1 MASKI
6 SQIIFDKTGTL
17 TIGRPL
23 VVGYWE
29 NKESEKNVM
38 LKLAASIEQDSRHPL
53 AQAIIQEAHKKEIK
67 LEKVST
73 STTYAGKGL
82 AGKIKSQKKILC
94 LNWRQVLNKIVGIH

>member
-23 VVGYWE
+23 VVGSWE
-29 NKESEKNVM
+29 NKESERNEM

-67 LEKVST
+67 LEKVSNQ
-73 STTYAGKGL
+73 L
-82 AGKIKSQKKILC
+82 HM
-94 LNWRQVLNKIVGIH
+94 QVKA